1 MMEMMR
7 QVISNSLLTGLEIC
21 VYDIPIDNP
30 QDKRDGGTRVLEQ
43 VMKALQLSKSSGTD
57 VQSYHCNHRVM
68 VLGGSLFP
76 RLGFRN
82 SVTLLVVTRL

>member
-1 MMEMMR
+1 MLR

-21 VYDIPIDNP
+21 VYDIPTDNP
-30 QDKRDGGTRVLEQ
+30 QDKRNGGTRVLEQ

-57 VQSYHCNHRVM
+57 VQLYHCNHRVM
-68 VLGGSLFP
+68 ILGGSLFP
-76 RLGFRN
+76 RLGYGS